1 MSESHPPFDPAESAR
16 AIHDATRPAPPRRTA
31 PSPPPAAPHGKP
43 TPRPPSRGS
52 QVNIE
57 EGMQE
62 LYVGLGMLIMLR
74 DPELGMLIVGEE
86 RLKAMQEQGAQ
97 GFVPLADSAPKA
109 WSDLA
114 EQNRPVH
121 DGLTKILQGSAWAE
135 VMNAHM
141 PLFMLVWMRSRG
153 KIKLTFL
160 KRLRL
165 FRRKNGQTP
174 KSGSPPNGPPASQP
188 SR

>member
-1 MSESHPPFDPAESAR
+1 MSEQPQQPKYADERGPTPPSRRPAPTAP
-16 AIHDATRPAPPRRTA
+16 PAPPRER
-31 PSPPPAAPHGKP
+31 PKP
-43 TPRPPSRGS
+43 TPRPPARGS

-62 LYVGLGMLIMLR
+62 LYVGIGMLIMLR
-74 DPELGMLIVGEE
+74 DPELGIMIVGEE
-86 RLKAMQEQGAQ
+86 RLRAMQEQGAE
-97 GFVPLADSAPKA
+97 GLPPLADSAPKA

-121 DGLTKILQGSAWAE
+121 DGLTKLLQGSAWAE
-135 VMNAHM
+135 VMNAHL
-141 PLFMLVWMRSRG
+141 PLFMLLWMRSKG
-153 KIKLTFL
+153 KIKFTFL
-160 KRLRL
+160 KRFRL

-174 KSGSPPNGPPASQP
+174 NPNRSQPNAPPATQP